1 MKIISEEMINKIKSK
16 SMVNVASRY
25 VHIDK
30 AKIGEKPIENLKK
43 AKDYLKEIEKEGLT
57 KEMKRYFKPLG
68 GEPEKKFKDQLKEWC
83 KKIYFEL
90 GNAYMDEDEL
100 DEAKGYFEKALDYS
114 KRVED
119 KLTCKSRLGR
129 ISVIED
135 YEFKWNVKGK
145 DVTFKDLWKTCKE
158 NLIELTPENIACG
171 CAEHLISEI
180 VSGEK
185 IEEKELKYIRLH
197 PDTFSL
203 LNGIA
208 CLFGLI
214 DKREAVKELKNLE
227 LREFELKI
235 ASANAEGDYHKA
247 LALEEIKDYVKE
259 LYDFSVDPSKRRDY
273 EIRKRIEIGKL
284 QVWQITFDSWQALA
298 RIIMFY
304 IVKDLEYAK
313 KLAEFVSPE
322 FSNLLNRLFKEL
334 AKSIERE
341 MKGDDAKEDVKKAFV
356 KLFYYHV

>member
-1 MKIISEEMINKIKSK
+1 
-16 SMVNVASRY
+16 
-25 VHIDK
+25 
-30 AKIGEKPIENLKK
+30 
-43 AKDYLKEIEKEGLT
+43 
-57 KEMKRYFKPLG
+57 MKRFTSN
-68 GEPEKKFKDQLKEWC
+68 WA
-83 KKIYFEL
+83 
-90 GNAYMDEDEL
+90 NAYMDEDEL
-100 DEAKGYFEKALDYS
+100 DEAKRNFEKALDYS
-114 KRVED
+114 KRVKD

-135 YEFKWNVKGK
+135 YKFKWNVKGK
-145 DVTFKDLWKTCKE
+145 EFTFKDLWKTCKE
-158 NLIELTPENIACG
+158 NLIELTPENIACR
-171 CAEHLISEI
+171 CAEYLISEI

-185 IEEKELKYIRLH
+185 IEEEELKYVKLR

-208 CLFGLI
+208 CLFRLI

-227 LREFELKI
+227 LREFKLKI
-235 ASANAEGDYHKA
+235 APANAEGNYYKA
-247 LALEEIKDYVKE
+247 LALEEIKSYVEE
-259 LYDFSVDPSKRRDY
+259 LYNFSIDTSKRDY

-284 QVWQITFDSWQALA
+284 QVWQITFNSWQALA

-304 IVKDLEYAK
+304 IAKDLEYAK
-313 KLAEFVSPE
+313 KLAEQESSEYSKLP
-322 FSNLLNRLFKEL
+322 NKLFKKL